1 VDCTRIALDPRFK
14 NMEGSIGA
22 VYYNF
27 PHAGAAWVDLQPG
40 QGHVTGFYDS
50 HPIVNWRHENLMR
63 LFFRNLRYFVKPRGL
78 VKIAS
83 NMGAVGVRFSYI
95 MGSAEQNEFQHVETL
110 PFLEW
115 SLHRYGRAY
124 GDRRDKKKRPGDG
137 QGYNAQK
144 AESDMVYTFEYRPSG
159 KELPPQEIK
168 LPPTFQTIMG
178 PSAAVELGFQMWSE
192 EQIAEFLEAW
202 ELCGRER
209 TQEEM
214 EELEEWKARCDQLR
228 MAWSEE
234 DATVQALRGARGHGA
249 ALLGESEDGP
259 VLAPLVSMEVELEI
273 LDIAVLARFSQC
285 FVNPT
290 EVVLEVTYAF
300 PVLPS
305 ASVTGLD
312 AQIGARHVVGR
323 VLEKQEA
330 RQEFQSAKAER
341 KAAVLLEKASGD
353 LMRLKLGRLGPG
365 EMAVVNLSL
374 TMELQN
380 QNDGQLRVALPM
392 IVDARYPLN
401 GSASAREEFM
411 TAMEAAQGPG
421 LARFSF
427 HAQAKMPNALL
438 SLWSPSHPEMHCQLE
453 GREGRCQLAM
463 DAMPQSELVLS
474 MAMAE
479 PFAARCWVQ
488 PTVEDAGL
496 LYAVLYPEEKSLQH
510 LWPSTED
517 LPKEFVFLLDRSG
530 SMQGAA
536 ISAARSALQLFLRSL
551 PVGCRFDIIGFGSSW
566 RSLFDRSVAY
576 NAKSLE
582 KASQHVKSVQ
592 ADMGGT
598 ELLRPLQ
605 HLNER
610 PVPEGFQR
618 RVILLTDG
626 QVSNIGSVMELV
638 SALPQTNV
646 YSVGFGRAVSHA
658 LVEGVAQ
665 HGRGAAEFVVDTSE
679 METTVLRQ
687 LRRAMRPSPP
697 QLVQVDWAGQL
708 QEISPSVLSRRG
720 RWRSRE
726 GLSCCGER
734 VVLAA
739 VMKQRPSSGDQ
750 LQLHFQNSDGQRG
763 VLHIP
768 VEVVERPTVLP
779 GVVGKALIDDAL
791 KELPRAPEPVKCQE
805 RIVRLGLE
813 FQVVTKYTSLLA
825 ISSTSD
831 VLELPT
837 CSVSA
842 NRQLPQRPR
851 MGSSLSGGGCI
862 SVKDLGPLMRSL
874 GQNPTEAELQD
885 RFCTR
890 AREENSGRR
899 VRSSDRGGESAAV
912 VSFA

>member
-1 VDCTRIALDPRFK
+1 
-14 NMEGSIGA
+14 M
-22 VYYNF
+22 
-27 PHAGAAWVDLQPG
+27 
-40 QGHVTGFYDS
+40 
-50 HPIVNWRHENLMR
+50 
-63 LFFRNLRYFVKPRGL
+63 
-78 VKIAS
+78 
-83 NMGAVGVRFSYI
+83 
-95 MGSAEQNEFQHVETL
+95 FQ
-110 PFLEW
+110 
-115 SLHRYGRAY
+115 
-124 GDRRDKKKRPGDG
+124 
-137 QGYNAQK
+137 
-144 AESDMVYTFEYRPSG
+144 
-159 KELPPQEIK
+159 
-168 LPPTFQTIMG
+168 
-178 PSAAVELGFQMWSE
+178 
-192 EQIAEFLEAW
+192 
-202 ELCGRER
+202 
-209 TQEEM
+209 
-214 EELEEWKARCDQLR
+214 
-228 MAWSEE
+228 
-234 DATVQALRGARGHGA
+234 
-249 ALLGESEDGP
+249 DGP

-392 IVDARYPLN
+392 I
-401 GSASAREEFM
+401 EFM

-536 ISAARSALQLFLRSL
+536 ISAARSALQLFLRRDRGGSL

-592 ADMGGT
+592 ADMGGAD
-598 ELLRPLQ
+598 LLRPLQ

-665 HGRGAAEFVVDTSE
+665 HGRGAAE
-679 METTVLRQ
+679 LRIDAK
-687 LRRAMRPSPP
+687 RRA
-697 QLVQVDWAGQL
+697 
-708 QEISPSVLSRRG
+708 
-720 RWRSRE
+720 
-726 GLSCCGER
+726 
-734 VVLAA
+734 
-739 VMKQRPSSGDQ
+739 
-750 LQLHFQNSDGQRG
+750 
-763 VLHIP
+763 
-768 VEVVERPTVLP
+768 
-779 GVVGKALIDDAL
+779 
-791 KELPRAPEPVKCQE
+791 
-805 RIVRLGLE
+805 
-813 FQVVTKYTSLLA
+813 LL
-825 ISSTSD
+825 
-831 VLELPT
+831 
-837 CSVSA
+837 
-842 NRQLPQRPR
+842 
-851 MGSSLSGGGCI
+851 
-862 SVKDLGPLMRSL
+862 
-874 GQNPTEAELQD
+874 
-885 RFCTR
+885 
-890 AREENSGRR
+890 
-899 VRSSDRGGESAAV
+899 
-912 VSFA
+912 

>member
-1 VDCTRIALDPRFK
+1 
-14 NMEGSIGA
+14 M
-22 VYYNF
+22 
-27 PHAGAAWVDLQPG
+27 
-40 QGHVTGFYDS
+40 
-50 HPIVNWRHENLMR
+50 
-63 LFFRNLRYFVKPRGL
+63 
-78 VKIAS
+78 
-83 NMGAVGVRFSYI
+83 
-95 MGSAEQNEFQHVETL
+95 
-110 PFLEW
+110 
-115 SLHRYGRAY
+115 
-124 GDRRDKKKRPGDG
+124 
-137 QGYNAQK
+137 
-144 AESDMVYTFEYRPSG
+144 
-159 KELPPQEIK
+159 
-168 LPPTFQTIMG
+168 
-178 PSAAVELGFQMWSE
+178 
-192 EQIAEFLEAW
+192 
-202 ELCGRER
+202 
-209 TQEEM
+209 
-214 EELEEWKARCDQLR
+214 
-228 MAWSEE
+228 
-234 DATVQALRGARGHGA
+234 
-249 ALLGESEDGP
+249 
-259 VLAPLVSMEVELEI
+259 
-273 LDIAVLARFSQC
+273 LARFSQC

-453 GREGRCQLAM
+453 GCEGRCQLAM

-885 RFCTR
+885 MVNEIDCDGNGTMDFSEFLTMQARKMRDTDCEEELCEAFRVFDTQGNGIISAAELRHVMTNLGEALTDEEIDEMIREADVDGDALDTERQESPSDGGAHAVLVDPAALKATQKAWLQELILLQGFDGAWLDSVELREILGLPAAVWSGSGAGWATALILAALQLYLPGLFADWDLLGQKARAWLQSESLVTQALELLQQVAPVWPKTVECTR
-890 AREENSGRR
+890 ASGAR
-899 VRSSDRGGESAAV
+899 VPPVRTARGGGGIRYEEFVKMMMAK
-912 VSFA
+912 

>member
-1 VDCTRIALDPRFK
+1 
-14 NMEGSIGA
+14 M
-22 VYYNF
+22 
-27 PHAGAAWVDLQPG
+27 
-40 QGHVTGFYDS
+40 
-50 HPIVNWRHENLMR
+50 
-63 LFFRNLRYFVKPRGL
+63 
-78 VKIAS
+78 
-83 NMGAVGVRFSYI
+83 
-95 MGSAEQNEFQHVETL
+95 FQ
-110 PFLEW
+110 
-115 SLHRYGRAY
+115 
-124 GDRRDKKKRPGDG
+124 
-137 QGYNAQK
+137 
-144 AESDMVYTFEYRPSG
+144 
-159 KELPPQEIK
+159 
-168 LPPTFQTIMG
+168 
-178 PSAAVELGFQMWSE
+178 
-192 EQIAEFLEAW
+192 
-202 ELCGRER
+202 
-209 TQEEM
+209 
-214 EELEEWKARCDQLR
+214 
-228 MAWSEE
+228 
-234 DATVQALRGARGHGA
+234 
-249 ALLGESEDGP
+249 DGP

-401 GSASAREEFM
+401 GSASARERCQEFM

-566 RSLFDRSVAY
+566 RRLLVSHGSVLA
-576 NAKSLE
+576 SPRVQ
-582 KASQHVKSVQ
+582 ASQHVKSVQ

-679 METTVLRQ
+679 METKLGDGDELVLKLGSAEAAQMVNCNVMAFYLGAVCVAAEANAAATAMEQIGGRDWGEIGGEGQEEIREEMGETRKTREEKGKKKNNAVRSSWFETAVESSRTVF
-687 LRRAMRPSPP
+687 
-697 QLVQVDWAGQL
+697 
-708 QEISPSVLSRRG
+708 
-720 RWRSRE
+720 
-726 GLSCCGER
+726 
-734 VVLAA
+734 
-739 VMKQRPSSGDQ
+739 QR
-750 LQLHFQNSDGQRG
+750 
-763 VLHIP
+763 

-805 RIVRLGLE
+805 RIVRLGP
-813 FQVVTKYTSLLA
+813 
-825 ISSTSD
+825 ID
-831 VLELPT
+831 
-837 CSVSA
+837 
-842 NRQLPQRPR
+842 
-851 MGSSLSGGGCI
+851 
-862 SVKDLGPLMRSL
+862 
-874 GQNPTEAELQD
+874 
-885 RFCTR
+885 
-890 AREENSGRR
+890 
-899 VRSSDRGGESAAV
+899 
-912 VSFA
+912 